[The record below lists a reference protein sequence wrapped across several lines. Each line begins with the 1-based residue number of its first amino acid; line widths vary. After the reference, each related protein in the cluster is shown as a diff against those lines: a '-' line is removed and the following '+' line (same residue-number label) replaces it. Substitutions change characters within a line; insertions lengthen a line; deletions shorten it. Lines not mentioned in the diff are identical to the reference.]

1 MFSAARLSAAL
12 LSLILL
18 PSLAVPCTT
27 AGYVRGGKDYFAQNY
42 DWMVPDALVVVNRR
56 GVEKMGLDVK
66 NPAKWVSKYGSVT
79 FDQYGIDLPIGGM
92 NEAGL
97 AYGIMWLEGTE
108 YEPVDERPELSVLQ
122 WAQYQLDTCAS
133 VAEIRE
139 RLRDVRVGGGR
150 ATAPVHY
157 HFSDANGESAIVEFL
172 DGKLL
177 FHSGAELPARVLSNN
192 PYEACA
198 AEMQYFAPF
207 GGTATIPGDVGS
219 ISRFLRAASVAN
231 DKESANDGVAEG
243 FAILDKVR
251 QEGLTKWSI
260 VYENDAR
267 RLSFRTEAAPEV
279 RTIDFAALDFSCEK
293 PMLILD
299 MNAPLAGDV
308 VPKLQPYSREAHRA
322 LLAASFSKTDFL
334 AYLPSDFLDA
344 LSAAPEM
351 FRCEK

>member
-1 MFSAARLSAAL
+1 MRAFAKLSAVI
-12 LSLILL
+12 LSILIL
-18 PSLAVPCTT
+18 PSLATPCTT
-27 AGYVRGGKDYFAQNY
+27 AGYTRGGKDYFAQNY

-56 GVEKMGLDVK
+56 GVAKMGLDVK
-66 NPAKWVSKYGSVT
+66 NPARWVSKYGSVT

-97 AYGIMWLEGTE
+97 AYGIMWLEGTQ

-172 DGKLL
+172 DGKLI
-177 FHSGAELPARVLSNN
+177 FHSGGELPARVLSNN

-198 AEMQYFAPF
+198 TRMQEFAPF
-207 GGTATIPGDVGS
+207 GGTATVPDDIGS
-219 ISRFLRAASVAN
+219 ISRFLRAASALE
-231 DKESANDGVAEG
+231 DKGSKADGVAEG
-243 FAILDKVR
+243 FGILDSVR
-251 QEGLTKWSI
+251 QDGLTKWSI

-267 RLSFRTEAAPEV
+267 RVSFRTEAAPEV
-279 RTIDFAALDFSCEK
+279 RTLDFAGLDFSCEK
-293 PMLILD
+293 PMQILD
-299 MNAPLAGDV
+299 MNAPFAGDIA
-308 VPKLQPYSREAHRA
+308 PKLRPYSREVHRA

-334 AYLPSDFLDA
+334 AHQPAEFLDA
-344 LSAAPEM
+344 LAAAPEL
-351 FRCEK
+351 FRCQ